1 MFPEKRSNDT
11 QKQSLEVFCKKG
23 ALKKLQY
30 LQENT
35 CPGVF
40 LFDKDASLFNKE
52 TTVNQVFSCKFCGTF
67 KNHLF

>member
-11 QKQSLEVFCKKG
+11 QKQSLEVFCKK
-23 ALKKLQY
+23 Y

-35 CPGVF
+35 CPGAF
-40 LFDKDASLFNKE
+40 LFDKDASLFNKQ